1 MSEDRLS
8 ERLKAIEKRLETIE
22 DKLEFI
28 NSLGG
33 FIKFWDKNNKR
44 LLTKRES
51 VEAAFTVFTNKE
63 SVTPPIV
70 LTQYLPLFH

>member
-1 MSEDRLS
+1 MNEEILWERIN
-8 ERLKAIEKRLETIE
+8 ERLKPIEKRLETIE

-44 LLTKRES
+44 LLTKREIKAS
-51 VEAAFTVFTNKE
+51 DSLENA
-63 SVTPPIV
+63 
-70 LTQYLPLFH
+70 LQYFLERLGLLELI

>member
-8 ERLKAIEKRLETIE
+8 ERLKAIEKRLEKIE

-44 LLTKRES
+44 LLTKREIKAS
-51 VEAAFTVFTNKE
+51 DSLENA
-63 SVTPPIV
+63 
-70 LTQYLPLFH
+70 LQYFLERLGLLELI